1 MWLLCRVSTASLS
14 RYLESD
20 SKRSMG
26 AMLYGYDLGVIS
38 YVLVAPDFLKT
49 MDTTDENYIGF
60 ITSSMLLGAFV
71 GSIPASL
78 IADAFSRRMASK
90 YLTCKT
96 SDIVLTSTI

>member
-1 MWLLCRVSTASLS
+1 
-14 RYLESD
+14 
-20 SKRSMG
+20 
-26 AMLYGYDLGVIS
+26 MLYGYDLGVIS